1 MSKDIEEIKPNSF
14 GFILTR
20 HVNSQITNKYWI
32 RSVTLINKLYPETKV
47 VIIDDNSNPLFL
59 TRDVET
65 SLKNLTVIASEHHG
79 RGELLPF
86 AYLLKYRWFDAA
98 IMMHDGV
105 FIHKKIDFEQG
116 QTPDVI
122 PLWHFPYQTESGHD
136 DLRHI
141 MHLTQCLANA
151 HSIRQKLAMP
161 LDQMPMSLSMNSVK
175 KDINVFNLC
184 FGVQTYIKLPFLD
197 MLEQKYHITNLLQYV
212 KCRRDRCALE
222 RIMGCIFHLERPNC
236 LNKRPSLFGHI
247 LKHKNAYTY
256 TYEQYMK
263 DVVQKKIPSFFVKVW
278 SGR

>member
-1 MSKDIEEIKPNSF
+1 MTDVKIKSF

-20 HVNSQITNKYWI
+20 HVNSHVTNKYWI
-32 RSVTLINKLYPETKV
+32 RSVTLINALYPETQV
-47 VIIDDNSNPLFL
+47 VIIDDNSNPQFL
-59 TRDVET
+59 TRDAEA
-65 SLKNLTVIASEHHG
+65 SLKNLTVIASEHPG

-116 QTPDVI
+116 STPDVI
-122 PLWHFPYQTESGHD
+122 PLWHFPYDTASGHD

-141 MHLTQCLANA
+141 MHLTRSLTNA
-151 HSIRQKLAMP
+151 HSIRKKLATP
-161 LDQMPMSLSMNSVK
+161 LDQMPLGMSLNNVK
-175 KDINVFNLC
+175 KDMNVFNLC

-197 MLEQKYHITNLLQYV
+197 MLEQKYRITNLLQHV

-222 RIMGCIFHLERPNC
+222 RIMGCIFHSERPNC

-247 LKHKNAYTY
+247 LQHKKAYTY
-256 TYEQYMK
+256 TYQQYMK
-263 DVVQKKIPSFFVKVW
+263 DVVQKRIPGFFVKVW